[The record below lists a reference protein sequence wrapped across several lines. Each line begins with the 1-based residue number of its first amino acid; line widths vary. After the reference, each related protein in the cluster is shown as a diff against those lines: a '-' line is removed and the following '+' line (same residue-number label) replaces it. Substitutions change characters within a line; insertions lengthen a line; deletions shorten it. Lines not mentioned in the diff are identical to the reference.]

1 MNNVEQPP
9 RPSVPLLKGSEEQ
22 VIKLRKRL
30 EDVFRNVSLAH
41 DVVAL
46 CVELSQGSGDF
57 NPEIAHVLRRCAA
70 EKLYFQMKVLT
81 TARAPW
87 PAATRR
93 AHDIRLVPE
102 RSGRKGGRTMSSF
115 KLTAVDCPCD
125 PPYKPPVDAALAA
138 LEEIT

>member
-46 CVELSQGSGDF
+46 CVELSQGNSGDF

-70 EKLYFQMKVLT
+70 EKLYFQMEVLT
-81 TARAPW
+81 KV
-87 PAATRR
+87 
-93 AHDIRLVPE
+93 IERL
-102 RSGRKGGRTMSSF
+102 GGM
-115 KLTAVDCPCD
+115 
-125 PPYKPPVDAALAA
+125 PPVTTNSDTTTA
-138 LEEIT
+138 